1 MGWFKRKIDP
11 MTSRSRELHSEIA
24 ALESQI
30 AQLSNASTLGDPLQ
44 IHTVL
49 KETRYLPPDPI
60 LRADE
65 ALTHSLP
72 PVTDSNCP
80 SLYNDQGVRK
90 FDLAGWWLRAP
101 APTRPLPHRQRQARC
116 LSRRRSQL
124 RLYRPPQRTP
134 RGSQPI
140 HSPRFRPARNALDR
154 PQPAHTAVVNWL
166 ATPSEPVSVAKCPPR
181 L

>member
-30 AQLSNASTLGDPLQ
+30 NQLSNASTLGDPLQ

-65 ALTHSLP
+65 ALTHSLQ

-80 SLYNDQGVRK
+80 GLYNDQGVRK
-90 FDLAGWWLRAP
+90 FDLAGWWLRARRQP
-101 APTRPLPHRQRQARC
+101 APSPAGNDKLVAYLAAGRNYGYTALR
-116 LSRRRSQL
+116 SERRV
-124 RLYRPPQRTP
+124 
-134 RGSQPI
+134 
-140 HSPRFRPARNALDR
+140 ARNRFILLASVLLAMLWTVLSLLI
-154 PQPAHTAVVNWL
+154 PQL
-166 ATPSEPVSVAKCPPR
+166 
-181 L
+181 

>member
-30 AQLSNASTLGDPLQ
+30 TQLSNASTLGDPLQ

-49 KETRYLPPDPI
+49 EETRYLPPDPI

-65 ALTHSLP
+65 ALTHSLQ

-80 SLYNDQGVRK
+80 GLYNDQGVRK
-90 FDLAGWWLRAP
+90 FDLAGWWLRARCQP
-101 APTRPLPHRQRQARC
+101 APSPAGNDKLVAYLAAGRNYGYTALR
-116 LSRRRSQL
+116 SERRV
-124 RLYRPPQRTP
+124 
-134 RGSQPI
+134 
-140 HSPRFRPARNALDR
+140 ARNRFILLAFVLLAMLWTVLSLLI
-154 PQPAHTAVVNWL
+154 PQL
-166 ATPSEPVSVAKCPPR
+166 
-181 L
+181 

>member
-1 MGWFKRKIDP
+1 MAWFKRKIDP

-65 ALTHSLP
+65 ALAHSLP
-72 PVTDSNCP
+72 PVTDPNCP
-80 SLYNDQGVRK
+80 GLYNDQGVRK
-90 FDLAGWWLRAP
+90 FDLAGWWLRVTRQPAA
-101 APTRPLPHRQRQARC
+101 APTGNDKLVAYLAAGRNYGYTALR
-116 LSRRRSQL
+116 SERRV
-124 RLYRPPQRTP
+124 
-134 RGSQPI
+134 
-140 HSPRFRPARNALDR
+140 ARNRFILLAFVLLAMLWTVLSLLI
-154 PQPAHTAVVNWL
+154 PQL
-166 ATPSEPVSVAKCPPR
+166 
-181 L
+181 

>member
-49 KETRYLPPDPI
+49 EETRYLPPDPI

-65 ALTHSLP
+65 ALTHSLQ

-80 SLYNDQGVRK
+80 GLYNDQGVRK
-90 FDLAGWWLRAP
+90 FDLAGWWLRARRQP
-101 APTRPLPHRQRQARC
+101 APSPAGNDKLVAYLAAGRNYGYTALR
-116 LSRRRSQL
+116 SERRV
-124 RLYRPPQRTP
+124 
-134 RGSQPI
+134 
-140 HSPRFRPARNALDR
+140 ARNRFILLALILLAMLWTVLSLLI
-154 PQPAHTAVVNWL
+154 PQL
-166 ATPSEPVSVAKCPPR
+166 
-181 L
+181 

>member
-30 AQLSNASTLGDPLQ
+30 NQLSNASTLGDPLQ

-80 SLYNDQGVRK
+80 GLYNDQGVRK
-90 FDLAGWWLRAP
+90 FDLAGWWLRARRQP
-101 APTRPLPHRQRQARC
+101 APSPTGNDKLVAYLAAGRNYGYTALR
-116 LSRRRSQL
+116 SERRV
-124 RLYRPPQRTP
+124 
-134 RGSQPI
+134 
-140 HSPRFRPARNALDR
+140 ARNRFILLAFVLLAMLWTVLSLLI
-154 PQPAHTAVVNWL
+154 PQL
-166 ATPSEPVSVAKCPPR
+166 
-181 L
+181 

>member
-30 AQLSNASTLGDPLQ
+30 NQLSNASTLGDPLQ

-65 ALTHSLP
+65 ALTHSLQ

-80 SLYNDQGVRK
+80 GLYNDQGVRK
-90 FDLAGWWLRAP
+90 FDLAGWWLRARRQP
-101 APTRPLPHRQRQARC
+101 ATSPAGNDKLVAYLAAGRNYGYTALR
-116 LSRRRSQL
+116 SERRV
-124 RLYRPPQRTP
+124 
-134 RGSQPI
+134 
-140 HSPRFRPARNALDR
+140 ARNRFILLASVLLAMLWTVLSLLI
-154 PQPAHTAVVNWL
+154 PQL
-166 ATPSEPVSVAKCPPR
+166 
-181 L
+181 

>member
-30 AQLSNASTLGDPLQ
+30 TQLSNASTLGDPLQ

-49 KETRYLPPDPI
+49 EKTRYLPPDPI

-80 SLYNDQGVRK
+80 GLYNDQGVRK
-90 FDLAGWWLRAP
+90 FDLAGWWLRARRQP
-101 APTRPLPHRQRQARC
+101 APSPTGNDKLVAYLAAGRNYGYTALR
-116 LSRRRSQL
+116 SERRV
-124 RLYRPPQRTP
+124 
-134 RGSQPI
+134 
-140 HSPRFRPARNALDR
+140 ARNRFILLAFVLLAMLWTVLSLLI
-154 PQPAHTAVVNWL
+154 PQL
-166 ATPSEPVSVAKCPPR
+166 
-181 L
+181 

>member
-65 ALTHSLP
+65 ALTHSLQ

-80 SLYNDQGVRK
+80 GLYNDQGVRK
-90 FDLAGWWLRAP
+90 FDLAGWWLRARRQP
-101 APTRPLPHRQRQARC
+101 APSPAGNDKLVAYLAAGRNYGYTALR
-116 LSRRRSQL
+116 SERRV
-124 RLYRPPQRTP
+124 
-134 RGSQPI
+134 
-140 HSPRFRPARNALDR
+140 ARNRFILLAFVLLAMLWTVLSLLI
-154 PQPAHTAVVNWL
+154 PQL
-166 ATPSEPVSVAKCPPR
+166 
-181 L
+181 

>member
-1 MGWFKRKIDP
+1 MAWFKRKIDP

-65 ALTHSLP
+65 ALTHSLQ

-80 SLYNDQGVRK
+80 GLYNDQGVRK
-90 FDLAGWWLRAP
+90 FDLAGWWLRARRQP
-101 APTRPLPHRQRQARC
+101 APSPTGNDKLVAYLAAGRNYGYTALR
-116 LSRRRSQL
+116 SERRV
-124 RLYRPPQRTP
+124 
-134 RGSQPI
+134 
-140 HSPRFRPARNALDR
+140 ARNRFILLAFVLLAMLWTVLSLLI
-154 PQPAHTAVVNWL
+154 PQL
-166 ATPSEPVSVAKCPPR
+166 
-181 L
+181 

>member
-30 AQLSNASTLGDPLQ
+30 NQLSNASTLGDPLQ

-49 KETRYLPPDPI
+49 EETRYLQPDPI

-65 ALTHSLP
+65 ALTHSLQ

-80 SLYNDQGVRK
+80 GLYNDQGVRK
-90 FDLAGWWLRAP
+90 FDLAGWWLRARCQP
-101 APTRPLPHRQRQARC
+101 AP
-116 LSRRRSQL
+116 
-124 RLYRPPQRTP
+124 
-134 RGSQPI
+134 
-140 HSPRFRPARNALDR
+140 SPAGNDKL
-154 PQPAHTAVVNWL
+154 
-166 ATPSEPVSVAKCPPR
+166 VA
-181 L
+181 

>member
-30 AQLSNASTLGDPLQ
+30 AQLSSASTLTDPLQ

-65 ALTHSLP
+65 ALTHSLQ

-80 SLYNDQGVRK
+80 GLYNDQGVRK
-90 FDLAGWWLRAP
+90 FDLAGWWLRARRQP
-101 APTRPLPHRQRQARC
+101 SPSPTGNDKLVAYLAAGRNYGYTALR
-116 LSRRRSQL
+116 SERRV
-124 RLYRPPQRTP
+124 
-134 RGSQPI
+134 
-140 HSPRFRPARNALDR
+140 ARNRFILLAFVLLAMLWTVLSLLI
-154 PQPAHTAVVNWL
+154 PQL
-166 ATPSEPVSVAKCPPR
+166 
-181 L
+181 

>member
-30 AQLSNASTLGDPLQ
+30 AQLSSASTLTDPLQ

-65 ALTHSLP
+65 ALTHSLQ

-80 SLYNDQGVRK
+80 GLYNDQGVRK
-90 FDLAGWWLRAP
+90 FDLAGWWLRVKRQPAP
-101 APTRPLPHRQRQARC
+101 AATGNDKLVAYLAAGRNYGYTALR
-116 LSRRRSQL
+116 SERRV
-124 RLYRPPQRTP
+124 
-134 RGSQPI
+134 
-140 HSPRFRPARNALDR
+140 ARNRFILLAFVLLAMLWTVLSLLI
-154 PQPAHTAVVNWL
+154 PQL
-166 ATPSEPVSVAKCPPR
+166 
-181 L
+181 

>member
-30 AQLSNASTLGDPLQ
+30 NQLSNASTLGDPLQ

-65 ALTHSLP
+65 ALTHSLQ

-80 SLYNDQGVRK
+80 GLYNDQGVRK
-90 FDLAGWWLRAP
+90 FDLAGWWLRARRQP
-101 APTRPLPHRQRQARC
+101 APSPTGNDKLVAYLAAGRNYGYTALR
-116 LSRRRSQL
+116 SERRV
-124 RLYRPPQRTP
+124 
-134 RGSQPI
+134 
-140 HSPRFRPARNALDR
+140 ARNRFILLAFVLLAMLWTVLSLLI
-154 PQPAHTAVVNWL
+154 PQL
-166 ATPSEPVSVAKCPPR
+166 
-181 L
+181 

>member
-1 MGWFKRKIDP
+1 MAWFKRKIDP

-30 AQLSNASTLGDPLQ
+30 NQLSNASTLGDPLQ

-65 ALTHSLP
+65 ALTHSLQ

-80 SLYNDQGVRK
+80 GLYNDQGVRK
-90 FDLAGWWLRAP
+90 FDLAGWWLRARRQP
-101 APTRPLPHRQRQARC
+101 APSPAGNDKLVAYLAAGRNYGYTALR
-116 LSRRRSQL
+116 SERRV
-124 RLYRPPQRTP
+124 
-134 RGSQPI
+134 
-140 HSPRFRPARNALDR
+140 ARNRFILLAFVLLAMLWTVLSLLI
-154 PQPAHTAVVNWL
+154 PQL
-166 ATPSEPVSVAKCPPR
+166 
-181 L
+181 

>member
-30 AQLSNASTLGDPLQ
+30 AQLSNASTLTDPLQ

-80 SLYNDQGVRK
+80 GLYNDQGVRK
-90 FDLAGWWLRAP
+90 FDLAGWWLRARRQP
-101 APTRPLPHRQRQARC
+101 APSPAGNEKLVAYLAAGRNYGYTALR
-116 LSRRRSQL
+116 SERRV
-124 RLYRPPQRTP
+124 
-134 RGSQPI
+134 
-140 HSPRFRPARNALDR
+140 ARNRFILLAFVLLAMLWTVLSLLI
-154 PQPAHTAVVNWL
+154 PQL
-166 ATPSEPVSVAKCPPR
+166 
-181 L
+181 

>member
-30 AQLSNASTLGDPLQ
+30 TQLSNASTLGDPLQ

-49 KETRYLPPDPI
+49 EETRYLPPDPI

-72 PVTDSNCP
+72 PVTAPNCP
-80 SLYNDQGVRK
+80 GLYNDQGVRK
-90 FDLAGWWLRAP
+90 FDLAGWWLRARRQP
-101 APTRPLPHRQRQARC
+101 APSPTGNDKLVAYLAAGRNYGYTALR
-116 LSRRRSQL
+116 SERRV
-124 RLYRPPQRTP
+124 
-134 RGSQPI
+134 
-140 HSPRFRPARNALDR
+140 ARNRFILLAFVLLAMLWTVLSLLI
-154 PQPAHTAVVNWL
+154 PQL
-166 ATPSEPVSVAKCPPR
+166 
-181 L
+181 